1 MTYRNK
7 SLYMLIPALALTTIL
22 LSIKPLHAR
31 QVIDPRSGRLF
42 LATTDLS
49 LQAGAVQLEL
59 LRVLETRQRDRGLL
73 GTRWRL
79 NWEVQLIRAGSLVL
93 LGEATGTTIFAQD
106 RAKPEV
112 FTDLRGGRIIFRKDG
127 RAIRTNPEG
136 TLETFDAEGR
146 LVERDYRNG
155 NTVVLR
161 YDPQGRLSRIE
172 GPKGIVLQLV
182 ADAEGRLVRIKG
194 STGATTRYTYEKDH
208 LTGVQVNGGPAIR
221 YAYGDRGLLT
231 RISDPRTGVIEFAYD
246 AKGRVVSRRWADGSQ
261 ERYEYSDAANRV
273 RRIDASG
280 GVTTTQWSADGRRVE
295 VTDPLGQ
302 KSIQEYDAAGRVIR
316 VTAPAGQTRFS
327 YDAQGRITVVE
338 NAAGQKTR
346 TEYRGD
352 TVLMRAVTL
361 PDGTRQVFEH
371 DNQLNLTAVTI
382 GNQTISTL
390 TYYPEGLVKSAK
402 GPGTQERTFTYHRDG
417 RVATVTD
424 SLGHIVR
431 FEYDRR
437 GNVVR
442 QVNPLGGVTVRTY
455 DDQNRLVSETDPT
468 GGVTRYEYD
477 EAGRRTRVIDPLGGQ
492 TTFTYDARGR
502 QVAVTDPGGRVTRY
516 DSSMVAKELAIQRPG
531 GLSERSHYDPRGQR
545 VEETDVLG
553 RTVRY
558 GYDAQGRLTFQ
569 RLPTGQEVRYR
580 YDALGQVIAVEDSVL
595 GTFTYQR
602 DAAGRVVK
610 SVSPDGSVLRYRY
623 DPLGR
628 LVEHT
633 DQRGKTAR
641 YRYGPSNEL
650 TQVQT
655 AGNEITRYEYDK
667 EGRLT
672 TIVHPGSGVTRFA
685 YDAMGNLV
693 STTDALGNRVRHVY
707 DQAGRRTRT
716 TDALGR
722 ATTFGVDAKGQ
733 LVQKHLASGSQVT
746 YEYGPIGE
754 LLKADNG
761 TFPVAFRYDRDR
773 RLMAIVYPK
782 IKSAIRYEYNRF
794 GLPTKLI
801 AAAGQQI
808 GYQYD
813 ALNRLESIRIPDG
826 GLLTFAY
833 DGAGRLGGLRYP
845 NGVTG
850 RWEYDRADRVKAIT
864 YRGTSGQV
872 LAGWTYRY
880 DPAGNPIEIS
890 RSHAPAQ
897 RYGYDANGRLIEEVT
912 GERAV
917 RYRYLPGGN
926 RARRESGGKS
936 IVYKYDTAGRVVEA
950 GAERFAYDA
959 NGRMVRRSAST
970 AATSYEYD
978 QEGRLVRAVT
988 PDGAE
993 TAFGYTQTGE
1003 RVWRRSGEKLTYFL
1017 TDGLNLVQ
1025 ELDESGKPLAF
1036 YVHGPGIDWPLAMV
1050 RDGQSYFYH
1059 ADAQGNVAL
1068 LTDSQGKVAATSDTD
1083 AFGTLTKST
1092 GTLANPFV
1100 FAGRAYEPTLGLYYF
1115 RARYYDP
1122 TLGRFLTPD
1131 PARGV
1136 ASDPATLNRYVYAR
1150 NAPTR
1155 YRDPFGLYEIDY
1167 GYWQRNY
1174 GISPQQIDE
1183 VVLQERFRIW
1193 NHTPD
1198 TGPYYQEGPSPFR
1211 SHPEASPREA
1221 LNWARQRVEA
1231 ELGRAAMGRDQSP
1244 RGMLNGARGTLYE
1257 EWQTGPRKPV
1267 TGRTLHTEKIAAD
1280 PGRTRLA
1287 RTGRQRPVIPE
1298 PPPGLTPRQRISTV
1312 TGGAL
1317 IGTAIATSYIGCLQ
1331 EGHGHVYCTLE
1342 FGAGVLIGKTIVVVG
1357 TTAVVV
1363 AGAAAVAV
1371 GAGGAAVAVGG
1382 AMAAAAPVAV
1392 GVVLVG
1398 GAVAGIQ
1405 RVANA
1410 PETAAVQQQRAQQ
1423 QQNLGENME
1432 RVAAAVNSIA
1442 GKLAALQALRG
1453 QIINLASFD
1462 TSKVNQLQRISAE
1475 VSALMGELRPPEA
1488 KLLAAAQLCD
1498 QATPIKE
1505 KMKGQAQVAEN
1516 AKGKVVAALTQAVV
1530 LANKCPDVTD
1540 PGNITRLYEQAGQLA
1555 GEIGAEAVRLKAD
1568 RSTVRT
1574 KIAQSK
1580 TLHNE
1585 GLREAGAI
1593 IPQIDSHNST
1603 AQGLYEKFLE
1613 ESGDA
1618 LTQFQVKTQDFNDK
1632 RNQLQ
1637 AQINRT
1643 RYAFPSEI
1651 PAVRD
1656 AFHKI
1661 GEYEGQLWKLAI
1673 PEYSHVQNE
1682 RESFIRVASE
1692 ALTEIKNAK
1701 KKADAKLGE
1710 LRKKPVCDEDGAI
1723 AKEAEQAFARAD
1735 DAYTDALLHL
1745 RGRDKLPQL
1754 ASTCLDKPKPEE
1766 PRVAE
1771 GGPGEEGDGDLGP
1784 TMFPTD
1790 LPKGKKKEIMA
1801 EAERVAEMSP
1811 GGGAQ
1816 SVAEG
1821 GLGGAVAVDPQD
1833 PSYTTPSQQ
1842 PGGSTSPDTT
1852 TVVPEGGTG
1861 QADLEGESIRE
1872 PWTARVPELGSPAP
1886 ESGEPESPGGT
1897 MGPKPSPQPGVGG
1910 STGAG
1915 GPQQT
1920 AVCSRYAQQLQPL
1933 GSTQQQLG
1941 KQMTSKAQELGR
1953 VPNDARYDGVRRRL
1967 KNQLTGLKNR
1977 YFNNTDRIYNVLR
1990 AAKNAG
1996 CPVGDAFARAE
2007 AEWNRIRRGQTGT
2020 SASTGR
2026 GGSTGVRPRR
2036 GVNCGP
2042 TVSCGPCPGGVRGH
2056 IPCDSRFPKCHC
2068 GGN

>member
-1 MTYRNK
+1 V
-7 SLYMLIPALALTTIL
+7 LIPALALATIL
-22 LSIKPLHAR
+22 LSIRPLHAR

-93 LGEATGTTIFAQD
+93 LGEATGTTTFAQD

-194 STGATTRYTYEKDH
+194 STGATARYTYEKDH
-208 LTGVQVNGGPAIR
+208 LTGVQVNGGPTIR

-231 RISDPRTGVIEFAYD
+231 KISDPRTGVIEFAYD
-246 AKGRVVSRRWADGSQ
+246 AKGRVASRRWADGSQ

-316 VTAPAGQTRFS
+316 VTTPAGQTRFS

-371 DNQLNLTAVTI
+371 DNQLNLTAITI

-390 TYYPEGLVKSAK
+390 TYYPDGLVKSAK

-424 SLGHIVR
+424 SLGHIAR

-437 GNVVR
+437 GNVAR

-502 QVAVTDPGGRVTRY
+502 QVAITDPGGRVTRY

-580 YDALGQVIAVEDSVL
+580 YDTLGQVVAVEDSVL

-716 TDALGR
+716 IDALGH

-733 LVQKHLASGSQVT
+733 LVQKRLASGSQVT

-754 LLKADNG
+754 LLKADDG
-761 TFPVAFRYDRDR
+761 TFPVAFRYDRIR
-773 RLMAIVYPK
+773 RLKAIVYPK

-813 ALNRLESIRIPDG
+813 TLNRLESIRIPDG

-850 RWEYDRADRVKAIT
+850 RWEYDRAGRVKAIT

-926 RARRESGGKS
+926 RARRENGGES

-950 GAERFAYDA
+950 GAESFSYDA
-959 NGRMVRRSAST
+959 AGQIVQRST
-970 AATSYEYD
+970 PTGNTSYEYD
-978 QEGRLVRAVT
+978 QEGRLARAVT

-1036 YVHGPGIDWPLAMV
+1036 YVHGPGIDWPLVMV
-1050 RDGQSYFYH
+1050 RDKQTYFYH
-1059 ADAQGNVAL
+1059 ADARGNIGMM
-1068 LTDSQGKVAATSDTD
+1068 TNSQGKVAATYETD
-1083 AFGTLTKST
+1083 AFGNVETST
-1092 GTLANPFV
+1092 DEIPNPFI
-1100 FAGRAYEPTLGLYYF
+1100 FSGRAYEPTLGLYYF

-1155 YRDPFGLYEIDY
+1155 YRDPFGLYYEIDY
-1167 GYWQRNY
+1167 GYFERR
-1174 GISPQQIDE
+1174 GISPQQVDE
-1183 VVLQERFRIW
+1183 LVLQERNRLW
-1193 NHTPD
+1193 TR
-1198 TGPYYQEGPSPFR
+1198 FR
-1211 SHPEASPREA
+1211 SSYEANPQRALYEA
-1221 LNWARQRVEA
+1221 RRAVEGELWFA
-1231 ELGRAAMGRDQSP
+1231 EMGADQSP
-1244 RGMLNGARGTLYE
+1244 RGRLNMARRRLLDRG
-1257 EWQTGPRKPV
+1257 QTGPPKKPV
-1267 TGRTLHTEKIAAD
+1267 LGRTMHTEKFDD

-1287 RTGRQRPVIPE
+1287 RTRQGRPVSPE
-1298 PPPGLTPRQRISTV
+1298 PPPGLTPRQRIGIGVGGSLITV
-1312 TGGAL
+1312 AV
-1317 IGTAIATSYIGCLQ
+1317 ATSYIGCVQ
-1331 EGHGHVYCTLE
+1331 EGHGHLYCAAEL
-1342 FGAGVLIGKTIVVVG
+1342 GAGVLVG
-1357 TTAVVV
+1357 GVFVAAATTAVVL

-1371 GAGGAAVAVGG
+1371 GAGAAAVAAGG
-1382 AMAAAAPVAV
+1382 AMAAAAPVVAV
-1392 GVVLVG
+1392 VVVVG
-1398 GAVAGIQ
+1398 GAVAGIE
-1405 RVANA
+1405 RMANA

-1432 RVAAAVNSIA
+1432 RVAAAVNSIG
-1442 GKLAALQALRG
+1442 GKLAALEALRG

-1462 TSKVNQLQRISAE
+1462 TNLVIRLQRIPPF
-1475 VSALMGELRPPEA
+1475 VSALMGKLRPPEA
-1488 KLLAAAQLCD
+1488 KLLAAAQVCD

-1505 KMKGQAQVAEN
+1505 KMKGQAQVTEN
-1516 AKGKVVAALTQAVV
+1516 AKGKVVAALAQAVV
-1530 LANKCPDVTD
+1530 LANKCPAVKD
-1540 PGNITRLYEQAGQLA
+1540 PGNITRLYEQAGRLA
-1555 GEIGAEAVRLKAD
+1555 AEIGAEVVRLKAD
-1568 RSTVRT
+1568 LSTVKT

-1585 GLREAGAI
+1585 GLREAEAI
-1593 IPQIDSHNST
+1593 VPQITEYNSIG
-1603 AQGLYEKFLE
+1603 QGLFEKFLE
-1613 ESGDA
+1613 ESGNA
-1618 LTQFQVKTQDFNDK
+1618 LRQFQVKTQEFNDK
-1632 RNQLQ
+1632 KNQLQ
-1637 AQINRT
+1637 VQINRT

-1661 GEYEGQLWKLAI
+1661 GEYEGQLWKLTI

-1682 RESFIRVASE
+1682 RESFIGVARE
-1692 ALTEIKNAK
+1692 ALTEIKSAK
-1701 KKADAKLGE
+1701 TKADAKLAE
-1710 LRKKPVCDEDGAI
+1710 LKGKPLCDEKGAI
-1723 AKEAEQAFARAD
+1723 GKEAEQAFARAD

-1771 GGPGEEGDGDLGP
+1771 GGPGEEGEQP
-1784 TMFPTD
+1784 S
-1790 LPKGKKKEIMA
+1790 LPEGWTPGADPGM
-1801 EAERVAEMSP
+1801 
-1811 GGGAQ
+1811 GGGTPDIEG
-1816 SVAEG
+1816 AEKESQKVIARIPQVG
-1821 GLGGAVAVDPQD
+1821 GRQGAADEGLGGAVGPQD

-1842 PGGSTSPDTT
+1842 PGGSSSPETT

-1861 QADLEGESIRE
+1861 QADLGDDTDR
-1872 PWTARVPELGSPAP
+1872 PTDWTAMVPQVGPRS
-1886 ESGEPESPGGT
+1886 PESPRGPPGQP
-1897 MGPKPSPQPGVGG
+1897 MGPKPGGGSVTPPPSPQPGVGG
-1910 STGAG
+1910 SSGGGGA
-1915 GPQQT
+1915 QQT
-1920 AVCSRYAQQLQPL
+1920 AVCSRYAQQLRPV

-1941 KQMTSKAQELGR
+1941 RQMTSKAQELGR
-1953 VPNDARYDGVRRRL
+1953 VPRGARYDGLRRRL
-1967 KNQLTGLKNR
+1967 NNQLTGLKNKF
-1977 YFNNTDRIYNVLR
+1977 FNNTDRIYNILR

-2026 GGSTGVRPRR
+2026 GGSTGVRPQQ
-2036 GVNCGP
+2036 GVNCGR
-2042 TVSCGPCPGGVRGH
+2042 TVSCRCAGGGIGH
-2056 IPCDSRFPKCHC
+2056 ISCDDFPKCHC
-2068 GGN
+2068 GAN